1 MKKNSYNATLLLTSA
16 MVLLASI
23 NVIALQAQDRKA
35 ATTPRLI
42 IGIAVDQLRTD
53 YLQALHSRLGEQGLK
68 RLMNEGLVY
77 ENVVFDFDNP
87 DATAALAVLATGAD
101 PFYNGIPSATIYN
114 QQMLR
119 RQSVFYDKDYIGN
132 TTTANLSPKA
142 LVGSNIADELKTAT
156 ASASKVFAIAPD
168 AESAIISAGHAANC
182 AVWLDDRLGQWAS
195 TTYYKDFPNYIVRQ
209 NYDKPLFVEFNNK
222 TVWKPLIENNGG
234 RDLMPYHYEQSPF
247 SHSFYQ
253 SSRPVYQWV
262 KTSPLINDAI
272 TELSKACIKQS
283 HLGQNKNTDMLQLTF
298 YAGSFMRENPE
309 QYASELEDIYLRL
322 DQNIADLLS
331 AVDAQVGL
339 SNTIIYLTGT
349 GATDDNSADIPGTV
363 SGEFNGARCCALLN
377 SYLISLYGQGNWV
390 EGFNNFQIYLNHKT
404 IDDKK
409 LLLTDVQ
416 RSAAQFVTMFSGVG
430 DAVSAHQLLH
440 EDFGDRI
447 TRMRKGYNKT
457 FGGDV
462 VIQLQPGWSL
472 RTDDKTPARPQIRSD
487 IAPGPLIIFAPGKI
501 SAKRISKPVD
511 ATAVAPTIAH
521 CIKIRAPSGCR
532 DLPLTLYY

>member
-1 MKKNSYNATLLLTSA
+1 MLT
-16 MVLLASI
+16 
-23 NVIALQAQDRKA
+23 
-35 ATTPRLI
+35 
-42 IGIAVDQLRTD
+42 
-53 YLQALHSRLGEQGLK
+53 
-68 RLMNEGLVY
+68 
-77 ENVVFDFDNP
+77 
-87 DATAALAVLATGAD
+87 
-101 PFYNGIPSATIYN
+101 
-114 QQMLR
+114 
-119 RQSVFYDKDYIGN
+119 
-132 TTTANLSPKA
+132 
-142 LVGSNIADELKTAT
+142 
-156 ASASKVFAIAPD
+156 
-168 AESAIISAGHAANC
+168 
-182 AVWLDDRLGQWAS
+182 
-195 TTYYKDFPNYIVRQ
+195 
-209 NYDKPLFVEFNNK
+209 
-222 TVWKPLIENNGG
+222 
-234 RDLMPYHYEQSPF
+234 
-247 SHSFYQ
+247 
-253 SSRPVYQWV
+253 
-262 KTSPLINDAI
+262 
-272 TELSKACIKQS
+272 
-283 HLGQNKNTDMLQLTF
+283 
-298 YAGSFMRENPE
+298 
-309 QYASELEDIYLRL
+309 
-322 DQNIADLLS
+322 

-390 EGFNNFQIYLNHKT
+390 EGFDNFQIYLNHKT